1 MRDRERGVV
10 WEESIIFA
18 PPGLRMVFLSAT
30 LSNATEFVEWIAHL
44 RKSPCHVVYTDHRIV
59 PLEHYAFPQ
68 GGDGIYLVRDANG
81 RFREDNVERMLQHFS
96 SHHDR
101 KRLKSLEHGDHDD
114 DADGDAKND
123 SAKDEKKKRKKK
135 KNEGGDVFNVVRLI
149 KEQQL
154 APVIIF
160 SFSRRE
166 CEAHARSVAKLN
178 FNNEEEEETVEMI
191 FMNAI
196 QTLPESDRNLSPVES
211 MLPLLKAG
219 VGIHHSGLLPVV
231 KELVEI
237 LFQEGLIKVR
247 LVVARCMQ

>member
-1 MRDRERGVV
+1 MIFDEVHYMRDPERGVV

-68 GGDGIYLVRDANG
+68 GGDGIFLVRDANG
-81 RFREDNVERMLQHFS
+81 RFREDNVERMLQQCS
-96 SHHDR
+96 TYNNR
-101 KRLKSLEHGDHDD
+101 KRLKSLENGDD
-114 DADGDAKND
+114 DAGGDGK
-123 SAKDEKKKRKKK
+123 KKKKKKR
-135 KNEGGDVFNVVRLI
+135 NEGGDVFNVVRLI

-154 APVIIF
+154 VPVIIF

-166 CEAHARSVAKLN
+166 CESHARFAAQLN

-196 QTLPESDRNLSPVES
+196 QTLPEVDRRLPPVES
-211 MLPLLKAG
+211 MLSLLKAG

-247 LVVARCMQ
+247 WWLRHTCSG

>member
-68 GGDGIYLVRDANG
+68 YGDGIYLVRDANG
-81 RFREDNVERMLQHFS
+81 RFREDNVERMLQQFS
-96 SHHDR
+96 AHHDR
-101 KRLKSLEHGDHDD
+101 KRLKSLENGDN
-114 DADGDAKND
+114 ADGDAKNG
-123 SAKDEKKKRKKK
+123 AKEEKKKKK

-178 FNNEEEEETVEMI
+178 FNNEEEEETVEVI

-196 QTLPESDRNLSPVES
+196 QTLPESDRNLPPVES
-211 MLPLLKAG
+211 MLPLHKAG

-247 LVVARCMQ
+247 WLHYGCMQ